1 MTLSTTQMINNNL
14 STIDSLTARNKVHL
28 LAIHDPHPPPPP
40 TAAATT
46 PTPTPT
52 PTGPTSYTPAIRR
65 VWLPPNPVPG
75 QPQKCYAIVP
85 TVQGENPWKLDRR
98 YDNFRESLAGD
109 FWQWFSLWGV
119 SKPGSRGGAQG
130 FYRWNPALIA
140 RLKKTAGI
148 PNSSCDEKAQ
158 QR

>member
-14 STIDSLTARNKVHL
+14 STIDSLKARDAVHL

-40 TAAATT
+40 T
-46 PTPTPT
+46 
-52 PTGPTSYTPAIRR
+52 PTGPASYTPAIRR
-65 VWLPPNPVPG
+65 VWLPPNPAPG
-75 QPQKCYAIVP
+75 QLQKCYAIVP
-85 TVQGENPWKLDRR
+85 TAQGENPWKLDRR

-148 PNSSCDEKAQ
+148 PNSSYDEKVQQ

>member
-1 MTLSTTQMINNNL
+1 MMLSTTQMINNNL
-14 STIDSLTARNKVHL
+14 STIDSLKARDVVHL

-40 TAAATT
+40 T
-46 PTPTPT
+46 
-52 PTGPTSYTPAIRR
+52 PTGPASYTSAIRR
-65 VWLPPNPVPG
+65 VWLPPNPAPG

-85 TVQGENPWKLDRR
+85 TAQGENPWKLDRR

-148 PNSSCDEKAQ
+148 PNSSYDEKVQQ